1 MTLTDIRNA
10 VECKGEHALK
20 RYAAVQDAI
29 RVYDYLGGL
38 GNDAIARET
47 ARRGLEAELVVSD
60 MDAAQLLAGAL
71 ARRATLKEL
80 AE

>member
-10 VECKGEHALK
+10 IECRGGL
-20 RYAAVQDAI
+20 RQYDAI
-29 RVYDYLGGL
+29 RDAVAVYDYLGGL

-47 ARRGLEAELVVSD
+47 ARRGLESDLSVSD

-71 ARRATLKEL
+71 ARRATLRSL
-80 AE
+80 AQ